1 MPGSATASPIATETA
16 TARHH
21 HHHHRHH
28 HRPGSR
34 HLPIPIETIER
45 RVFATRRDL
54 FVPAT
59 VDPRPSRAVHCP
71 DLNACL
77 INESRIGLDEVDC
90 RAVHFGYAIPVNVV
104 PIKESPDLVELV
116 LDHSSELST
125 RTTSF
130 LLNHHPQLREQ
141 QRHHH
146 YQQQQQDQDQ
156 EERVQE
162 QHYLNYQVEEE
173 FFRMA
178 ATAKHDLRRKFPTE
192 TSSSGDEDIAAI
204 AKQISDH
211 AEAIY
216 QTWKSRGLEPTEILN
231 CHSNATA
238 ADKFGSALTPTA
250 SPASASGKTIETLNA
265 SSPNSAVDIL
275 AQTPNLDNGNLEKL
289 VNNFVVEDKARIA
302 ASSQRSPSKTLPS
315 SIQFALQKFERNST
329 QQQHQQT
336 SPLKGNGSIGSSN
349 VTKQTNKQTN
359 SSLHSPTSSFP
370 NKPSQIVKPQ
380 VSTKVPSAHHQEV
393 FLETIETTFP
403 ADLTPSKIVQQKRP
417 ASTVISSSMN
427 SNLNSD
433 GASSNP
439 GLTTWPLKNKLS
451 DGKRSNDNSPTS
463 GRTTPTSPQ
472 DSKITSIVK
481 DSSKSSV
488 RGRSNRLVSDDAF
501 LDEVAREEERLI
513 NALKTGS
520 VITEEPP
527 ERTGS
532 SIFQLAARQKPAIK
546 KEKPKVEPVKPII
559 IGHNHEGVT
568 LVPTS
573 AALVNNVTSSV
584 HAGNN
589 TEGPS
594 KSLSKDELSNMS
606 VVDYAKVRYRAA
618 QQNSPGQQ
626 RLEEQKSVGNVGTTY
641 NATEQLVSS
650 ARSKFEPEL
659 RKDNN
664 KEGNVKDDRDPI
676 TSRWGPRINSP
687 RPRLEQVPHPELT
700 TQQKQHIRAAAAT
713 GTGNNPVR
721 PFLTRGSVAER
732 VLIFEKCPSELLLD
746 KRGPRPAGIATWR
759 TGHEVQSKVQSSN
772 LDRSLTRDNL
782 PRKNPTRKKEQ
793 STHYKDLTVNAVAL
807 TGPLK
812 ARAKCNKLSPD
823 EFSQKDSNF
832 VCKRLTKYVRMKD
845 GIEKIEISFENCF
858 VIEKGKSY
866 VKEKTQQKSLPPH
879 TTLQR
884 HVKANRNVHIP
895 RFYFPG
901 GKPTPLSQLEATIS
915 RITTAFQSLPG
926 HRASRAQFHLI
937 TKACDLPLYWK
948 VPLFLAA
955 NKDQTEHVEMNT
967 FLEFWKELTSSHHD
981 AASKFIR
988 ITTRGLRNNILPEDL
1003 IPLVQ
1008 DVVETHPGLTFL
1020 KEAKE
1025 FHSRYVHTV
1034 IARIFYCVNRSWSG
1048 KISVAEL
1055 RRSNLLAVI
1064 GVLEHE
1070 EDINQVTAYFSYEH
1084 FYVIYCKFWELDRD
1098 HDLFIDKMDL
1108 TRHNDNALSTRMIER
1123 IFSGA
1128 VTRGGVKSGGVI
1140 QQPEDKMSYTEFVW
1154 FLLSEEDKNHPT
1166 AIEYWFRCMDLD
1178 GDGYLSMFELEYFYE
1193 EQLHR
1198 MEGIGLETLP
1208 FEDCLCQMLDMIHPA
1223 TPGKISLSDLKKC
1236 KMTSIFFD
1244 TFFNLEKYLDH
1255 EQRDPFASAR
1265 DGHEMSDWD
1274 RFAAEE
1280 YELLVAE
1287 ESGNDQKEQTSYD
1300 STSEDTFSPNL
1311 DILVGEPVDVIS
1323 QGTDVLSKTHN
1334 DNLSSSVVRDQS
1346 KNQHYDSGDSDDYAD
1361 SDS

>member
-21 HHHHRHH
+21 HHHRHRHH

-116 LDHSSELST
+116 LDHSSE
-125 RTTSF
+125 
-130 LLNHHPQLREQ
+130 
-141 QRHHH
+141 
-146 YQQQQQDQDQ
+146 
-156 EERVQE
+156 
-162 QHYLNYQVEEE
+162 
-173 FFRMA
+173 MA

-759 TGHEVQSKVQSSN
+759 TGHEVQSKVQS
-772 LDRSLTRDNL
+772 
-782 PRKNPTRKKEQ
+782 
-793 STHYKDLTVNAVAL
+793 
-807 TGPLK
+807 
-812 ARAKCNKLSPD
+812 
-823 EFSQKDSNF
+823 
-832 VCKRLTKYVRMKD
+832 
-845 GIEKIEISFENCF
+845 
-858 VIEKGKSY
+858 Y

>member
-21 HHHHRHH
+21 HHHRHRHH

-146 YQQQQQDQDQ
+146 YQQQQQQQDQ

-759 TGHEVQSKVQSSN
+759 TGHEVQSKVQS
-772 LDRSLTRDNL
+772 
-782 PRKNPTRKKEQ
+782 
-793 STHYKDLTVNAVAL
+793 
-807 TGPLK
+807 
-812 ARAKCNKLSPD
+812 
-823 EFSQKDSNF
+823 
-832 VCKRLTKYVRMKD
+832 
-845 GIEKIEISFENCF
+845 
-858 VIEKGKSY
+858 Y

>member
-21 HHHHRHH
+21 HHHHHH

-34 HLPIPIETIER
+34 QLPIPIETIEH

-54 FVPAT
+54 FVSAT
-59 VDPRPSRAVHCP
+59 VDPRASRAVHCP

-90 RAVHFGYAIPVNVV
+90 RAVHFGYAIPVNII
-104 PIKESPDLVELV
+104 PIKENPELAELV

-141 QRHHH
+141 QH
-146 YQQQQQDQDQ
+146 YQLQ
-156 EERVQE
+156 EKEQETTRVRE
-162 QHYLNYQVEEE
+162 EHYHLVGHRVEEE
-173 FFRMA
+173 FIRMA
-178 ATAKHDLRRKFPTE
+178 ATAKHDLRRKFPTD
-192 TSSSGDEDIAAI
+192 TSSSSSGDEDIAAI

-238 ADKFGSALTPTA
+238 ADKFGSALTPTS
-250 SPASASGKTIETLNA
+250 SPANATGKTIESLN
-265 SSPNSAVDIL
+265 STTTPTSAVDIL
-275 AQTPNLDNGNLEKL
+275 VQTPNLDNGNLEKL

-302 ASSQRSPSKTLPS
+302 ASNQRSPSKTLPS

-329 QQQHQQT
+329 QQNQQT
-336 SPLKGNGSIGSSN
+336 SPLKGNGSIIGSGN
-349 VTKQTNKQTN
+349 VMNQTKQTN

-370 NKPSQIVKPQ
+370 NKPSQIMKPQ

-403 ADLTPSKIVQQKRP
+403 ADLTSPKIVQQKRP
-417 ASTVISSSMN
+417 ASTVISSLMN
-427 SNLNSD
+427 SNLNTDS
-433 GASSNP
+433 ASSNP
-439 GLTTWPLKNKLS
+439 GLTTWPLKNKLA

-463 GRTTPTSPQ
+463 VKTIPINNPQ
-472 DSKITSIVK
+472 DTKITSVVK
-481 DSSKSSV
+481 DPNKSTV
-488 RGRSNRLVSDDAF
+488 RGRPNRFVCDDAF

-520 VITEEPP
+520 VITEEPS
-527 ERTGS
+527 ERTSS
-532 SIFQLAARQKPAIK
+532 SIFQLAGRQKPAIK
-546 KEKPKVEPVKPII
+546 KEKPKVEPIKPII

-573 AALVNNVTSSV
+573 ATLVNNVTTSST
-584 HAGNN
+584 GIRDN
-589 TEGPS
+589 TDGTT
-594 KSLSKDELSNMS
+594 KSLSKNELSNMS
-606 VVDYAKVRYRAA
+606 AVDYAKVRYRAA
-618 QQNSPGQQ
+618 QQNSPAQQ
-626 RLEEQKSVGNVGTTY
+626 RLEEQKSVATY
-641 NATEQLVSS
+641 NTTEQLVSN

-664 KEGNVKDDRDPI
+664 KDANSKDDRDPI

-687 RPRLEQVPHPELT
+687 KPRLEQVPHPELT

-746 KRGPRPAGIATWR
+746 KRGPRPTGIATWR
-759 TGHEVQSKVQSSN
+759 TGHEVQSKVQS
-772 LDRSLTRDNL
+772 
-782 PRKNPTRKKEQ
+782 
-793 STHYKDLTVNAVAL
+793 
-807 TGPLK
+807 
-812 ARAKCNKLSPD
+812 
-823 EFSQKDSNF
+823 
-832 VCKRLTKYVRMKD
+832 
-845 GIEKIEISFENCF
+845 
-858 VIEKGKSY
+858 Y
-866 VKEKTQQKSLPPH
+866 VKEKTQQKNLPPH

-926 HRASRAQFHLI
+926 HRVSRAQFHLI

-948 VPLFLAA
+948 IPLFLAA
-955 NKDQTEHVEMNT
+955 NKDQTEYVEMNT
-967 FLEFWKELTSSHHD
+967 FLEFWKEITSTHHD

-1064 GVLEHE
+1064 AVLEHE

-1108 TRHNDNALSTRMIER
+1108 ARHNDNALSTRMIER

-1287 ESGNDQKEQTSYD
+1287 ESGNDQKDQTSYD

-1323 QGTDVLSKTHN
+1323 QGADLLSKTHH
-1334 DNLSSSVVRDQS
+1334 DNLASSIVRDQS
-1346 KNQHYDSGDSDDYAD
+1346 RNQHYDSGDSDDYAD
-1361 SDS
+1361 SDN